1 MSFHPSDLAHI
12 KWSLLAF
19 MSTLIMGAGAV
30 WLSAQYVGHSLKER
44 RTAQK
49 QVAEARKKL
58 DAAESDLENMST
70 YAMEY
75 ADLEKN
81 KTVGGEHRL
90 DWMEGLENLRQQHHA
105 IDFRYTITPQQ
116 PYTPN
121 PALEMGNFEL
131 NLSGLNL
138 QVDLLH
144 EGQLIN
150 LLAAL
155 RTDMKS
161 WFILNHCTIRRNGD
175 TDETGSTPYL
185 APRLKA
191 ECTGGW
197 ITMKNRNA
205 P

>member
-1 MSFHPSDLAHI
+1 MSFHLSDLAHI

-19 MSTLIMGAGAV
+19 TVSLIIGASAV
-30 WLSAQYVGHSLKER
+30 WLSAKYVGHSLRER
-44 RTAQK
+44 QAAQK

-58 DAAESDLENMST
+58 GAAESDLENMST

-75 ADLEKN
+75 AYLEQN
-81 KTVGGEHRL
+81 KTIGGEQRL
-90 DWMEGLENLRQQHHA
+90 DWMEGLEKLRQQHHA

-144 EGQLIN
+144 EGQLIK
-150 LLAAL
+150 LFAAL
-155 RTDMKS
+155 RTEMNS
-161 WFILNHCTIRRNGD
+161 WFIIDHCTLRRNGN
-175 TDETGSTPYL
+175 TDETASYL
-185 APRLKA
+185 TPRLKA

-197 ITMKNRNA
+197 LTMKNRNA